1 MDCMWHEEKEEVK
14 CVTPRFLGLRS
25 WRVKSTFT
33 KMERTEMIPLWVG
46 WVRGLDREF
55 KFQMLFIYSNRL
67 KMSGLKINFAIL
79 LYKNGN

>member
-14 CVTPRFLGLRS
+14 CVTPKFFGLRN

-33 KMERTEMIPLWVG
+33 KMERTEMIPLWVR
-46 WVRGLDREF
+46 RGRG
-55 KFQMLFIYSNRL
+55 LFIYSNRL
-67 KMSGLKINFAIL
+67 KMSGLKINFGIL